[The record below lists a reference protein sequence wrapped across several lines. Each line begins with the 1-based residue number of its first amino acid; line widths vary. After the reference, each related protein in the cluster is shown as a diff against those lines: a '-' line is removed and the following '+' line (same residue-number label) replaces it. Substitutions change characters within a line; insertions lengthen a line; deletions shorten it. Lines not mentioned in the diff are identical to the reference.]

1 MADSSTP
8 GLSLTPQA
16 EWPKK
21 VMPTGMKAVD
31 WLKPNSDAHALV
43 LGYLIKRLEMSERS
57 MSAFYDRWR
66 VNELKYQA
74 YITLED
80 YEKILEE
87 SNKKGKAPQVISIC
101 VPYAFATISTI
112 VTYLIQTFCG
122 QEPIFQARSNNPQW
136 TQNARNMERM
146 LQYQAEHTRLVR
158 HVVRNFLDGQVYGV
172 QIMRTAFVN
181 EMAQRTVIKEM
192 DKWNLMGMLA
202 GKSKLRQRQQ
212 KLIYSGNEAESIDPF
227 MFFPD
232 PRVPMTEVNR
242 RGEFVFWRGFDGK
255 HLLLSLQAQGKLKW
269 VDQTSTAIPVGKWS
283 GDSGDSNRTMRSQGE
298 AQPGTLRNQEGQ
310 IKEFYQRDQ
319 GTVNIIP
326 KELGLGDSTLPEKW
340 IFTILN
346 KSQIVQAEP
355 YDCDHG
361 MHPVA
366 VAEPYELGYGFGN
379 CGIAD
384 YLGPLQ
390 DTVSWFINSHIYN
403 VRAAM
408 NNMFIVDPSMV
419 EMQDVTN
426 PDPGKI
432 IRLKRAA
439 YGQDVRTAL
448 TQLVTS
454 DMTSQ
459 HINDAQVFIKMGQ
472 YLTAVT
478 DNMMGIQEEGGRKT
492 ASEVR
497 IASQAG
503 ASRLATQARTISA
516 QQWTDIA
523 MQWSLNTQQFMSPEF
538 EYWVLGE
545 DAKKAPISLGQEQ
558 VIGDF
563 NYPINDGTLPI
574 DNVALLEVWKEI
586 LMGVAQDP
594 ELRQTY
600 SISEIFSFVASLG
613 GARNIETFKIQM
625 TPQGAMD
632 QPGMVPLGPQSSA
645 AMLAGPGAGAAPLTP
660 PMQ

>member
-1 MADSSTP
+1 MADEATP
-8 GLSLTPQA
+8 GLSQTPRT
-16 EWPKK
+16 EWPRK
-21 VMPTGMKAVD
+21 VKPVNMPAVD
-31 WLKPNSDAHALV
+31 WLKPGSQEHALV
-43 LGYLIKRLEMSERS
+43 LDYLIKRLEMSERS
-57 MSAFYDRWR
+57 MSAFYSRWR

-80 YEKILEE
+80 YEKILEA
-87 SNKKGKAPQVISIC
+87 SNKAGKAPQVISIC

-112 VTYLIQTFCG
+112 VTYLVQTFCG
-122 QEPIFQARSNNPQW
+122 QEPIFQVQSNNPKW
-136 TQNARNMERM
+136 VQNARNMERM
-146 LQYQAEHTRLVR
+146 LQYNAEHTRLVR
-158 HVVRNFLDGQVYGV
+158 HIVRNFLDGQIYGV
-172 QIMRTAFVN
+172 QIMRTAFVK
-181 EMAQRTVIKEM
+181 ELQQRTSIQQF
-192 DKWNLMGMLA
+192 DKWNLMGMLT
-202 GKSKLRQRQQ
+202 GKQTTRQRQQ

-255 HLLLSLQAQGKLKW
+255 HFLLGMQAQGKLKW
-269 VDQTSTAIPVGKWS
+269 VDSASTALPVNRWAGN
-283 GDSGDSNRTMRSQGE
+283 SGDSNRAMRSEGE
-298 AQPGTLRNQEGQ
+298 AQPGILRNQEGQ
-310 IKEFYQRDQ
+310 VKEFYQRDQ
-319 GTVNIIP
+319 GTISIIP

-346 KSQIVQAEP
+346 KAQIVQAEP

-361 MHPVA
+361 MHPVC

-419 EMQDVTN
+419 EMQDLKN
-426 PDPGKI
+426 PEPGKL

-448 TQLVTS
+448 TQLATADVTA
-454 DMTSQ
+454 Q
-459 HINDAQVFIKMGQ
+459 HVDNAQVFIKMGQ

-478 DNMMGIQEEGGRKT
+478 DNMMGIQEDGGRKT

-516 QQWTDIA
+516 QQWQDMA
-523 MQWSLNTQQFMSPEF
+523 VQWSLNTQQFLDPEF

-545 DAKKAPISLGQEQ
+545 DAKRNPISLGLDA
-558 VIGDF
+558 VMGDF

-574 DNVALLEVWKEI
+574 DNVALLQVWKEI
-586 LMGVAQDP
+586 LMGVAQDQQ
-594 ELRQTY
+594 LRQTY
-600 SISEIFSFVASLG
+600 SLPEIFNFVASLG
-613 GARNIETFKIQM
+613 GARNIESFKIQM

-632 QPGMVPLGPQSSA
+632 QNGMVPLNGTTTPP
-645 AMLAGPGAGAAPLTP
+645 MLASPAGQAPLTP
-660 PMQ
+660 PPQ